1 MSHDLIVVGAGPA
14 GLGAAAE
21 AAKAGLSVLVLDEF
35 HRPGGRLLG
44 QLHEEPDTGTWF
56 NGLEEAQKV
65 LDEAQAAD
73 ADIRCGASVWA
84 LSHVD
89 GQWVVHASSDGKSYE
104 LCAPRVLL
112 ATGAAENPI
121 PVPGWTLPGVMSI
134 GAAQIFANVHRVKPG
149 SRCVVVGINV
159 LSLTIAREL
168 SLAGV
173 DVLGI
178 VMPPAGPLS
187 GDAGDPSKVMEQMS
201 ELARLAPSAWQRAGG
216 WLGRTR
222 LGKAFA
228 PRLYPKEG
236 LKTWGIP
243 IQVRKAALKIIGTKE
258 VEAIELSAVDVDGR
272 PTGRSERVDVDLVC
286 IAGGLYPLAELASG
300 AGCQMAHVDE
310 LGGEVP
316 VYGEDLQTSEPGLYV
331 AGNITG
337 VEGAKVA
344 LSYGRLAGRS
354 IAAAQG
360 ALMDQSM
367 VEVARRAVT
376 TERESAPI
384 RFHPQVDRGRETVQS
399 LAKASLSPGDNTC

>member
-1 MSHDLIVVGAGPA
+1 MSYDLIIVGAGPA

-21 AAKAGLSVLVLDEF
+21 AGRAGLSVLVLDEF

-56 NGLEEAQKV
+56 NGLEEAEKV
-65 LDEAQAAD
+65 LKEARDAG

-84 LSHVD
+84 LNRDGNNWRVHVSSEGESH
-89 GQWVVHASSDGKSYE
+89 E
-104 LCAPRVLL
+104 LEADRVLL
-112 ATGAAENPI
+112 ATGAAEKPI
-121 PVPGWTLPGVMSI
+121 PMPGWTLPGVMSV
-134 GAAQIFANVHRVKPG
+134 GAAQVFANVHRVKPG

-178 VMPPAGPLS
+178 VMPPVGTLS
-187 GDAGDPSKVMEQMS
+187 GDAGDPSKVMGQMS

-216 WLGRTR
+216 WIGRTS
-222 LGKAFA
+222 LGKALA
-228 PRLYPKEG
+228 PRLYPKGG

-243 IQVRKAALKIIGTKE
+243 IQVRKAALNILGSQE
-258 VEAIELSAVDVDGR
+258 VEAIELSAVDVEGR
-272 PTGRSERVDVDLVC
+272 PTGRSERIEVDLVC
-286 IAGGLYPLAELASG
+286 IAGGLYPLSELASG

-316 VYGEDLQTSEPGLYV
+316 VYGDDLQTSEVGLFV

-344 LSYGRLAGRS
+344 LTYGRLAGRC
-354 IAAAQG
+354 IAADQG
-360 ALMDQSM
+360 SLGNQESVDR
-367 VEVARRAVT
+367 ARRAVAS
-376 TERESAPI
+376 EREAAPI
-384 RFHPQVDRGRETVQS
+384 RFHPEVDRGRDRVQA
-399 LAKASLSPGDNTC
+399 LARATLSPRENSC